1 MAILNYLR
9 SYIRLFFILIG
20 YSNEIHLMAIVSKLP
35 NVKTTI
41 FSVMSQLAVEH
52 SALNLSQGFP
62 DFNGP
67 QDLLDR
73 VSYHMR
79 IGHNQYAPMTGVPEL
94 RQAIAAKISAL
105 YGAEVDVDQEIT
117 VTSGATDALF
127 TAIATIVNPGDEVIV
142 FDPAYDCYEPAIDLA
157 GGKTMHLP
165 LQSPDFSIDWQ
176 QVRDSINPKTR
187 AIILNSPHNPS
198 GATLSA
204 ADVQA
209 LQAIIAEFDI
219 YLILDEVYEHIIFDG
234 EPHLSLL
241 RYPDLAARAFV
252 ISSFGKTYHVTGWKI
267 AYCVAPKAMS
277 AEFRKVHQ
285 YVSFCT
291 VSPMQYALAE
301 FLESS
306 SHHLELSDF
315 YQAKR
320 DRFRAG
326 LEDSRFTLMPCAGTY
341 FQMLDY
347 TEISELPDVELARKL
362 TVDEGIASIPIS
374 VFYQTPPQQSILRF
388 CFAKSDDTLD
398 QATELLRAI

>member
-1 MAILNYLR
+1 
-9 SYIRLFFILIG
+9 
-20 YSNEIHLMAIVSKLP
+20 MAIVSKLP

-41 FSVMSQLAVEH
+41 FTVMSQLATEH
-52 SALNLSQGFP
+52 GALNLSQGFP

-73 VSYHMR
+73 VSHHMK
-79 IGHNQYAPMTGVPEL
+79 IGHNQYAPMTGIPEL
-94 RQAIAAKISAL
+94 RRAIAGKISSI

-127 TAIATIVNPGDEVIV
+127 TAITTIVNPGDEVIV

-157 GGKTMHLP
+157 GGKAIHIP
-165 LQSPDFSIDWQ
+165 LQSPEFAIDWQ
-176 QVRDSINPKTR
+176 RVRESINKNTR
-187 AIILNSPHNPS
+187 AIILNSPHNPT
-198 GATLSA
+198 GTTLSLS
-204 ADVQA
+204 DIEA
-209 LQAIIAEFDI
+209 LQAIVAEFDI
-219 YLILDEVYEHIIFDG
+219 YLISDEVYEHIIFDG
-234 EPHLSLL
+234 EPHQSLL

-306 SHHLELSDF
+306 SHHLELSGF

-326 LEDSRFTLMPCAGTY
+326 LEGSRFKLLPCAGTY
-341 FQMLDY
+341 FQMVDY
-347 TEISELPDVELARKL
+347 AEISDLPDRELAHKL

-374 VFYQTPPQQSILRF
+374 VFYETPPEQTVLRF

-398 QATELLRAI
+398 QAAQLLCSL

>member
-1 MAILNYLR
+1 MAI
-9 SYIRLFFILIG
+9 I
-20 YSNEIHLMAIVSKLP
+20 SKLP
-35 NVKTTI
+35 NVTTTI
-41 FSVMSQLAVEH
+41 FTVMSQLATEH
-52 SALNLSQGFP
+52 KALNLSQGFP

-73 VSYHMR
+73 VSHHMS
-79 IGHNQYAPMTGVPEL
+79 IGHNQYAPMTGIPEL
-94 RQAIAAKISAL
+94 RQAIAGKISSL

-157 GGKTMHLP
+157 GGKTIHLP
-165 LQSPDFSIDWQ
+165 MLSPDFSIDWQ
-176 QVRDSINPKTR
+176 LVRDSINPNTR

-198 GATLSA
+198 GTTLSMN
-204 ADVQA
+204 DIQA
-209 LQAIIAEFDI
+209 LQGIVADFDI
-219 YLILDEVYEHIIFDG
+219 YLISDEVYEHIIFDG
-234 EPHLSLL
+234 EQHQSLL
-241 RYPDLAARAFV
+241 RHPDLAARAFV

-267 AYCVAPKAMS
+267 AYCVAPAEMS

-301 FLESS
+301 FLQSS
-306 SHHLELSDF
+306 QHHLELSDF

-326 LEDSRFTLMPCAGTY
+326 LEDSRFKLLPCAGTY
-341 FQMLDY
+341 FQMVDY
-347 TEISELPDVELARKL
+347 SEISDLPDMELAHKL
-362 TVDEGIASIPIS
+362 TVEDGIASIPVS
-374 VFYQTPPQQSILRF
+374 VFYDKPPQQNVLRF
-388 CFAKSDDTLD
+388 CFAKSDETLD
-398 QATELLRAI
+398 QATELLRTI

>member
-1 MAILNYLR
+1 MP
-9 SYIRLFFILIG
+9 
-20 YSNEIHLMAIVSKLP
+20 IVSKLP
-35 NVKTTI
+35 NVETTI
-41 FSVMSQLAVEH
+41 FTVMSQLATEQK
-52 SALNLSQGFP
+52 ALNLSQGFP

-94 RQAIAAKISAL
+94 RQAIAGKVGAL

-127 TAIATIVNPGDEVIV
+127 TAIATIVNSGDEVIV
-142 FDPAYDCYEPAIDLA
+142 FDPAYDSYEPAIDLA
-157 GGKTMHLP
+157 GGKTIHIPM
-165 LQSPDFSIDWQ
+165 QSPHFGIDWQ
-176 QVRDSINPKTR
+176 RVRDSIDANTR

-198 GATLSA
+198 GTTLSNS
-204 ADVQA
+204 DIQA
-209 LQAIIAEFDI
+209 LQAIVADFDI
-219 YLILDEVYEHIIFDG
+219 YLISDEVYEHIVFDD

-306 SHHLELSDF
+306 SHHLELSGF

-326 LEDSRFTLMPCAGTY
+326 LEGSRFKLLPCAGTY
-341 FQMLDY
+341 FQMVDY
-347 TEISELPDVELARKL
+347 SEISDLPDTELAYKL
-362 TVDEGIASIPIS
+362 TIEEGIASIPVS
-374 VFYQTPPQQSILRF
+374 VFYEKPPQQTVLRF
-388 CFAKSDDTLD
+388 CFAKGDETLD
-398 QATELLRAI
+398 QATELLCVK

>member
-1 MAILNYLR
+1 MTI
-9 SYIRLFFILIG
+9 I
-20 YSNEIHLMAIVSKLP
+20 SKLP

-41 FSVMSQLAVEH
+41 FTVMSQLATEH
-52 SALNLSQGFP
+52 KALNLSQGFP

-73 VSYHMR
+73 VTHHMT

-94 RQAIAAKISAL
+94 RQAILGKISAL

-127 TAIATIVNPGDEVIV
+127 TAIATIVNLGDEVIV

-157 GGKTMHLP
+157 GGKTIHIPM
-165 LQSPDFSIDWQ
+165 QSPDFTIDWQ
-176 QVRDSINPKTR
+176 QVRDSITDNTR
-187 AIILNSPHNPS
+187 AIIVNTPHNPS
-198 GATLSA
+198 GTTLSM
-204 ADVQA
+204 DDIKA
-209 LQAIIAEFDI
+209 LQAIVADFDLT
-219 YLILDEVYEHIIFDG
+219 LISDEVYEHIIFDG

-241 RYPDLAARAFV
+241 RFPDLAARAFV

-267 AYCVAPKAMS
+267 AYCIAPKAMS

-291 VSPMQYALAE
+291 VAPMQFALAD
-301 FLESS
+301 FLQSS
-306 SHHLELSDF
+306 PHHLELSDF

-326 LEDSRFTLMPCAGTY
+326 LEGSRLKLLPCAGTY
-341 FQMLDY
+341 FQMVDY
-347 TEISELPDVELARKL
+347 SAISDLPDTELAHKL
-362 TVDEGIASIPIS
+362 TIDEGIASIPVS
-374 VFYQTPPQQSILRF
+374 VFYEKPPMEPILRF
-388 CFAKSDDTLD
+388 CFAKSDETLD
-398 QATELLRAI
+398 QATELLRSI

>member
-1 MAILNYLR
+1 MTI
-9 SYIRLFFILIG
+9 I
-20 YSNEIHLMAIVSKLP
+20 SKLP

-41 FSVMSQLAVEH
+41 FTVMSQLATEH
-52 SALNLSQGFP
+52 KALNLSQGFP

-73 VSYHMR
+73 VSHHMS
-79 IGHNQYAPMTGVPEL
+79 IGHNQYAPMTGIPEL
-94 RQAIAAKISAL
+94 RQAIAAKVRDL

-127 TAIATIVNPGDEVIV
+127 TAIATIVNAGEEVIV

-157 GGKTMHLP
+157 GGKTIHIPM
-165 LQSPDFSIDWQ
+165 QSPDFAIDWQ
-176 QVRDSINPKTR
+176 QVREKITPKTR

-198 GATLSA
+198 GTTLSEV
-204 ADVQA
+204 DIQA
-209 LQAIIAEFDI
+209 LQAIVAEFGV
-219 YLILDEVYEHIIFDG
+219 YLISDEVYEHIVFDG
-234 EPHLSLL
+234 EPHRSLL
-241 RYPDLAARAFV
+241 RYPDLAERAFV

-267 AYCVAPKAMS
+267 AYCVAPKALS

-301 FLESS
+301 FLTESN
-306 SHHLELSDF
+306 HHLGLSEF

-326 LEDSRFTLMPCAGTY
+326 MANSRFKLLPCAGTY
-341 FQMLDY
+341 FQMVDY
-347 TEISELPDVELARKL
+347 SEVSDMSDTELAHKF
-362 TVDEGIASIPIS
+362 TVEEGIASIPPS
-374 VFYQTPPQQSILRF
+374 VFYEKPPEQKVLRF
-388 CFAKSDDTLD
+388 CFAKSDETLD
-398 QATELLRAI
+398 QATELLCKI

>member
-1 MAILNYLR
+1 MTI
-9 SYIRLFFILIG
+9 I
-20 YSNEIHLMAIVSKLP
+20 SKLP

-41 FSVMSQLAVEH
+41 FTVMSQLATEH
-52 SALNLSQGFP
+52 KALNLSQGFP

-73 VSYHMR
+73 VSHHMS
-79 IGHNQYAPMTGVPEL
+79 IGHNQYAPMTGIPEL
-94 RQAIAAKISAL
+94 RQAIAAKVRDL

-127 TAIATIVNPGDEVIV
+127 TAIATIVNAGEEVIV

-157 GGKTMHLP
+157 GGKTIHIPM
-165 LQSPDFSIDWQ
+165 QSPDFAIDWQ
-176 QVRDSINPKTR
+176 QVREKITPKTR

-198 GATLSA
+198 GTTLSEV
-204 ADVQA
+204 DIQA
-209 LQAIIAEFDI
+209 LQAIVAEFGV
-219 YLILDEVYEHIIFDG
+219 YLISDEVYEHIVFDG
-234 EPHLSLL
+234 EPHRSLL
-241 RYPDLAARAFV
+241 RYPDLAERAFV

-267 AYCVAPKAMS
+267 AYCVAPKALS

-301 FLESS
+301 FLTESN
-306 SHHLELSDF
+306 HHLELSDF

-326 LEDSRFTLMPCAGTY
+326 MANSRFKLLPCAGTY
-341 FQMLDY
+341 FQMVDY
-347 TEISELPDVELARKL
+347 SEVSDLPDMKLAHKL
-362 TVDEGIASIPIS
+362 TVEEGIASIPPS
-374 VFYQTPPQQSILRF
+374 VFYEKPPEQKVLRF
-388 CFAKSDDTLD
+388 CFAKSDETLD
-398 QATELLRAI
+398 QATELLCKI

>member
-1 MAILNYLR
+1 MAI
-9 SYIRLFFILIG
+9 I
-20 YSNEIHLMAIVSKLP
+20 SKLP

-41 FSVMSQLAVEH
+41 FTVMSQLATEH
-52 SALNLSQGFP
+52 GALNLSQGFP

-73 VSYHMR
+73 VSHHMR
-79 IGHNQYAPMTGVPEL
+79 IGHNQYAPMTGIPEL
-94 RQAIAAKISAL
+94 RQAIAGKVSAL
-105 YGAEVDVDQEIT
+105 YGEEVDVDQEIT

-127 TAIATIVNPGDEVIV
+127 TAITTIVNAGDEVIV

-157 GGKTMHLP
+157 GGKTIHIPM
-165 LQSPDFSIDWQ
+165 QSPDFSIDWQ
-176 QVRDSINPKTR
+176 QVRDTINSKTR

-198 GATLSA
+198 GTTLTE
-204 ADVQA
+204 ADIQA
-209 LQAIIAEFDI
+209 LQAIVADFDL
-219 YLILDEVYEHIIFDG
+219 YLISDEVYEHIIFDDK
-234 EPHLSLL
+234 PHLSLL

-267 AYCVAPKAMS
+267 AYCVAPKEMS

-301 FLESS
+301 FLETSP
-306 SHHLELSDF
+306 HHLELSDF

-326 LEDSRFTLMPCAGTY
+326 LEDSRFTLLPCAGTY
-341 FQMLDY
+341 FQMVDY
-347 TEISELPDVELARKL
+347 SEISNLPDTELAHKL
-362 TVDEGIASIPIS
+362 TIEEGIASIPVS
-374 VFYQTPPQQSILRF
+374 VFYEKPPQQSVLRF
-388 CFAKSDDTLD
+388 CFAKSDETLD
-398 QATELLRAI
+398 QATELLRTI

>member
-1 MAILNYLR
+1 MAI
-9 SYIRLFFILIG
+9 I
-20 YSNEIHLMAIVSKLP
+20 SKLP

-41 FSVMSQLAVEH
+41 FTVMSQLATEH

-73 VSYHMR
+73 VSHHMR
-79 IGHNQYAPMTGVPEL
+79 IGHNQYAPMTGIPEL
-94 RQAIAAKISAL
+94 RQAIAGKVSAL

-127 TAIATIVNPGDEVIV
+127 TAIATIVNPDDEVIV

-157 GGKTMHLP
+157 GGKTIHIPM
-165 LQSPDFSIDWQ
+165 QSPDFSIDWQ
-176 QVRDSINPKTR
+176 QVRDTISSKTR

-198 GATLSA
+198 GTTLTE
-204 ADVQA
+204 ADIQA
-209 LQAIIAEFDI
+209 LQAIIADFDI
-219 YLILDEVYEHIIFDG
+219 YLISDEVYEHIIFDDK
-234 EPHLSLL
+234 PHLSLL

-267 AYCVAPKAMS
+267 AYCVAPKEMS

-306 SHHLELSDF
+306 PHHLELSDF

-326 LEDSRFTLMPCAGTY
+326 LEGSRFTLLPCAGTY
-341 FQMLDY
+341 FQMVDY
-347 TEISELPDVELARKL
+347 SEISNLPDTELAHKL
-362 TVDEGIASIPIS
+362 TIEEGIASIPVS
-374 VFYQTPPQQSILRF
+374 VFYEKPPQQSVLRF
-388 CFAKSDDTLD
+388 CFAKSDETLD
-398 QATELLRAI
+398 QATELLRTI